1 MGHGWWRVW
10 TLSNDDKFE
19 VIWSEAPESI
29 IHSWLG
35 KETVWQEA
43 RLLVKLAELVIEGDR
58 RSKSR
63 LH

>member
-1 MGHGWWRVW
+1 MGHGWWGVW
-10 TLSNDDKFE
+10 TLSNDENFE
-19 VIWSEAPESI
+19 VIWSEAPKSI

-35 KETVWQEA
+35 KEAVWQEA
-43 RLLVKLAELVIEGDR
+43 RLLVKLAELVFEGDR